1 MNWRNKTEK
10 KFEIFSDW
18 IYDNSKKC
26 ISSVLVFVAVIATQL
41 PNLTIDTS
49 TEGFLHKTDPLRIAY
64 DEFRSEFGRD
74 EKLLIAIKT
83 KKIFDIGFLSRL
95 EQFHKALEAGLPYI
109 TGVNSL
115 INARN
120 TYGNKDSLIVDEL
133 FEEIPKNEKNLLE
146 KKQKALDNP
155 LFLNL
160 LYNEDQTFTT
170 IIVDTQT
177 YSSFDAEGRP
187 ISFSD
192 EEDGFEEDGF
202 EEDALTLENQP
213 YLTDDENTSIVVK
226 LQEISKDFQSED
238 FDIYLTGSAVVA
250 ATIKQSMI
258 KDVQGFIQKMVFSIV
273 VVLFLLFRRVS
284 GVLLPL
290 ICVVLTVVSTVS
302 IMTIFN
308 APLTMATQLMP
319 SFLLAVITGAAIHL
333 LAVFYKDLKS
343 TSNVKESLRYSMGHS
358 GFAIVMTSLTT
369 AAGMWSFSFSEI
381 APVADLGVFASAG
394 ILIGMLFTLVL
405 LPALIS
411 TVKFKQRLEK
421 QDSSSKTIMDRAL
434 LRISQVSTTY
444 VKSIIIS
451 SVAIVLVAIFFAT
464 QLRFS
469 HFPLNWFPKDDPSR
483 VATEV
488 VDEELRGSVTLE
500 VVIDTGIEN
509 GLYEP
514 EILNKIEKATDYFN
528 SIQGNTL
535 FVGKT
540 LSIVDVIKESNK
552 ALNENR
558 EEFYVIPQDRNM
570 IAQEL
575 FLFENTGS
583 DDLQDFASSDFSKAR
598 ITVKVPYV
606 ESLEY
611 NDFIAQAQ
619 NKLDGYF
626 QRDAKVSLT
635 GISVMLSD
643 IMGKSIFSS
652 GVSYMAAFCIIS
664 IMMILLVGSVKIG
677 MISMI
682 PNVLPLL
689 LLSIVMSIFDMPL
702 DMFTMLIGTIALG
715 LAVDDTVHFMHNFR
729 RYELQYNNV
738 DKATR
743 LTLMG
748 TGRAITITSIV
759 LSMGFLVLTTATM
772 SNMFN
777 FGILT
782 VLAILIALLAD
793 FFLIPAIM
801 KTIIK
806 SKEDIL

>member
-1 MNWRNKTEK
+1 MNWRLKTEER
-10 KFEIFSDW
+10 FEIFSDW
-18 IYDNSKKC
+18 IYDNAKKC
-26 ISSVLVFVAVIATQL
+26 ILFVFVFVASIATQL
-41 PNLTIDTS
+41 PTLTIDTS

-74 EKLLIAIKT
+74 EKLLVAIKT
-83 KKIFDIGFLSRL
+83 KDIFNLDFLKRL
-95 EQFHKALEAGLPYI
+95 EKFHKTVEQELPYI

-120 TYGNKDSLIVDEL
+120 TYGDEDSLIVGEL
-133 FEEIPKNEKNLLE
+133 FEPLPNTRLELIE
-146 KKQKALDNP
+146 KKQRSLANP
-155 LFLNL
+155 LSINL

-170 IIVDTQT
+170 VIIDTQT
-177 YSSFDAEGRP
+177 YSSFDADGNLISSGDDDEFDDD
-187 ISFSD
+187 SFSS
-192 EEDGFEEDGF
+192 EEF
-202 EEDALTLENQP
+202 P
-213 YLTDDENTSIVVK
+213 YLTDEENTRIVEK
-226 LQEISKDFQSED
+226 LQQVSSSFQSDD

-250 ATIKQSMI
+250 ATLKQSMM
-258 KDVQGFIQKMVFSIV
+258 KDVEGFIQKMVVSIV
-273 VVLFLLFRRVS
+273 VVLFLLFRRMS
-284 GVLLPL
+284 GVFLPL
-290 ICVVLTVVSTVS
+290 ICVSLTVVSTVS

-333 LAVFYKDLKS
+333 LAVFYKDLS
-343 TSNVKESLRYSMGHS
+343 NTDNVKKSLRYAMGHS
-358 GFAIVMTSLTT
+358 GFAIVMTSITT

-394 ILIGMLFTLVL
+394 ILIGLIFTLVL

-411 TVKFKQRLEK
+411 IIKFKKVVKSQNSLN
-421 QDSSSKTIMDRAL
+421 QTTMDRVL
-434 LRISQVSTTY
+434 LNISRISTTY
-444 VKSIIIS
+444 TKSIIFIS
-451 SVAIVLVAIFFAT
+451 ASLVVVAIFFAT

-469 HFPLNWFPKDDPSR
+469 HYPLNWFPENDPSR
-483 VATEV
+483 VATEI
-488 VDEELRGSVTLE
+488 VDKELRGSITLE
-500 VVIDTGIEN
+500 VVVDTGVEN
-509 GLYEP
+509 GLYDP
-514 EILNKIEKATDYFN
+514 SLLNKIEEATNYFN
-528 SIQGNTL
+528 SIQTGTL

-552 ALNENR
+552 ALNENQD
-558 EEFYVIPQDRNM
+558 EFYTIPQDRDM

-575 FLFENTGS
+575 LLFENSGS
-583 DDLQDFASSDFSKAR
+583 EDLQDFASSDFSKAR

-611 NDFIAQAQ
+611 NDFIYQTQ
-619 NKLDGYF
+619 IELDSLFGS
-626 QRDAKVSLT
+626 DAKVSLT

-652 GVSYMAAFCIIS
+652 AISYLLAFGVIS
-664 IMMILLVGSVKIG
+664 IMMIVLVGSVKIG

-689 LLSIVMSIFDMPL
+689 LLSIVMAIFDMPL

-729 RYELQYNNV
+729 RFELQYNDV
-738 DKATR
+738 DTATR

-748 TGRAITITSIV
+748 TGRAITVTSIV

-777 FGILT
+777 FGVLT
-782 VLAILIALLAD
+782 VIAILVALLAD
-793 FFLIPAIM
+793 FFLVPAIM
-801 KTIIK
+801 KIIIK
-806 SKEDIL
+806 SKEDVL

>member
-1 MNWRNKTEK
+1 M
-10 KFEIFSDW
+10 
-18 IYDNSKKC
+18 
-26 ISSVLVFVAVIATQL
+26 LVFVAVIATQL

-133 FEEIPKNEKNLLE
+133 FEELPKNEKNLLE

-202 EEDALTLENQP
+202 EEDTLALENQP

-381 APVADLGVFASAG
+381 APVADLGVFASVG

-411 TVKFKQRLEK
+411 TIKFKQRLEK

-514 EILNKIEKATDYFN
+514 EILNKIEKATDYFD

-748 TGRAITITSIV
+748 TGRAITVTSIV

>member
-1 MNWRNKTEK
+1 MNWRIKTEK

-411 TVKFKQRLEK
+411 TIKFKQRLEK

-748 TGRAITITSIV
+748 TGRAITVTSIV

>member
-1 MNWRNKTEK
+1 MNWRLKTEER
-10 KFEIFSDW
+10 FEIFSDW
-18 IYDNSKKC
+18 IYDNAKKC
-26 ISSVLVFVAVIATQL
+26 ILFVFVFVASIATQL
-41 PNLTIDTS
+41 PTLTIDTS

-74 EKLLIAIKT
+74 EKLLVAIKT
-83 KKIFDIGFLSRL
+83 KDIFNLDFLKRL
-95 EQFHKALEAGLPYI
+95 EKFHKTVEQELPYI

-120 TYGNKDSLIVDEL
+120 TYGDEDSLIVGEL
-133 FEEIPKNEKNLLE
+133 FEPLPNTRLELIE
-146 KKQKALDNP
+146 KKQRSLANP
-155 LFLNL
+155 LSKNL
-160 LYNEDQTFTT
+160 LYNEDHTFTT
-170 IIVDTQT
+170 VIIDTQT
-177 YSSFDAEGRP
+177 YSSFDADGNLISSGDDDEFDDD
-187 ISFSD
+187 SFSS
-192 EEDGFEEDGF
+192 EEF
-202 EEDALTLENQP
+202 P
-213 YLTDDENTSIVVK
+213 YLTDEENTRIVEK
-226 LQEISKDFQSED
+226 LQQVSSSFQSDD
-238 FDIYLTGSAVVA
+238 FDIYLTGSAVVS
-250 ATIKQSMI
+250 ATLKQSMM
-258 KDVQGFIQKMVFSIV
+258 KDVGGFIQKMIVSIV
-273 VVLFLLFRRVS
+273 VVLFLLFRRLS
-284 GVLLPL
+284 GVFLPL
-290 ICVVLTVVSTVS
+290 ICVSLTVVSTVS

-333 LAVFYKDLKS
+333 LAVFYKDLS
-343 TSNVKESLRYSMGHS
+343 NTDNVKKSLRYAMGHS

-394 ILIGMLFTLVL
+394 ILIGLIFTLIL

-411 TVKFKQRLEK
+411 TIKFKKVVRSQNSLNE
-421 QDSSSKTIMDRAL
+421 TTMDRIL
-434 LRISQVSTTY
+434 LSISRISTTY
-444 VKSIIIS
+444 VKSIIFIS
-451 SVAIVLVAIFFAT
+451 AFLVIVAIFFAT

-469 HFPLNWFPKDDPSR
+469 HFPLNWFPENDPSR
-483 VATEV
+483 VATEI
-488 VDEELRGSVTLE
+488 VDKELRGSITLE
-500 VVIDTGIEN
+500 VVVDTGVEN

-514 EILNKIEKATDYFN
+514 SILNKIEKATDYFN
-528 SIQGNTL
+528 SIQTGAL

-540 LSIVDVIKESNK
+540 LSIVDVIKETNK

-558 EEFYVIPQDRNM
+558 DEFYTIPQDRGM

-575 FLFENTGS
+575 LLFENSGS
-583 DDLQDFASSDFSKAR
+583 EDLQDFASSDFSKAR
-598 ITVKVPYV
+598 ITVKLPYV

-611 NDFIAQAQ
+611 NDFIYQTQ
-619 NKLDGYF
+619 IELDSLFGS
-626 QRDAKVSLT
+626 DAKVSLT

-652 GVSYMAAFCIIS
+652 AISYLLAFGVIS
-664 IMMILLVGSVKIG
+664 IMMIVLVGSVKIG

-689 LLSIVMSIFDMPL
+689 LLSIVMAIFDMPL

-729 RYELQYNNV
+729 RFELQYNDV
-738 DKATR
+738 DTATR

-748 TGRAITITSIV
+748 TGRAITVTSIV

-777 FGILT
+777 FGVLT
-782 VLAILIALLAD
+782 VIAILVALLAD
-793 FFLIPAIM
+793 FFLVPAIM
-801 KTIIK
+801 KIIIK
-806 SKEDIL
+806 SKEDVL

>member
-1 MNWRNKTEK
+1 MNWRIKTEK

-202 EEDALTLENQP
+202 EEDTLALENQP

-394 ILIGMLFTLVL
+394 ILIGMLFTIVL

-411 TVKFKQRLEK
+411 TIKFKQRLEK

-514 EILNKIEKATDYFN
+514 EILNKIEKATDYFD

-748 TGRAITITSIV
+748 TGRAITVTSIV

>member
-1 MNWRNKTEK
+1 MNWRIKTEK

-133 FEEIPKNEKNLLE
+133 FEELPKNEKNLLE

-192 EEDGFEEDGF
+192 EEDGFEEDTL
-202 EEDALTLENQP
+202 ALENQP

-411 TVKFKQRLEK
+411 TIKFKQRLEK

-514 EILNKIEKATDYFN
+514 EILNKIEKATDYFD

-748 TGRAITITSIV
+748 TGRAITVTSIV

>member
-1 MNWRNKTEK
+1 MNWRIKTEK

-133 FEEIPKNEKNLLE
+133 FEELPKNEKNLLE

-411 TVKFKQRLEK
+411 TIKFKQRLEK

-514 EILNKIEKATDYFN
+514 EILNKIEKATDYFD

-748 TGRAITITSIV
+748 TGRAITVTSIV

>member
-1 MNWRNKTEK
+1 MNWRIKTEK

-133 FEEIPKNEKNLLE
+133 FEELPKNEKNLLE

-202 EEDALTLENQP
+202 EEDTFRQENQP

-411 TVKFKQRLEK
+411 TIKFKQRLEK

-514 EILNKIEKATDYFN
+514 EILNKIEKATDYFD

-748 TGRAITITSIV
+748 TGRAITVTSIV

>member
-1 MNWRNKTEK
+1 
-10 KFEIFSDW
+10 
-18 IYDNSKKC
+18 
-26 ISSVLVFVAVIATQL
+26 
-41 PNLTIDTS
+41 
-49 TEGFLHKTDPLRIAY
+49 
-64 DEFRSEFGRD
+64 
-74 EKLLIAIKT
+74 
-83 KKIFDIGFLSRL
+83 
-95 EQFHKALEAGLPYI
+95 
-109 TGVNSL
+109 
-115 INARN
+115 
-120 TYGNKDSLIVDEL
+120 
-133 FEEIPKNEKNLLE
+133 
-146 KKQKALDNP
+146 
-155 LFLNL
+155 
-160 LYNEDQTFTT
+160 
-170 IIVDTQT
+170 
-177 YSSFDAEGRP
+177 
-187 ISFSD
+187 
-192 EEDGFEEDGF
+192 
-202 EEDALTLENQP
+202 
-213 YLTDDENTSIVVK
+213 
-226 LQEISKDFQSED
+226 
-238 FDIYLTGSAVVA
+238 
-250 ATIKQSMI
+250 
-258 KDVQGFIQKMVFSIV
+258 
-273 VVLFLLFRRVS
+273 
-284 GVLLPL
+284 
-290 ICVVLTVVSTVS
+290 
-302 IMTIFN
+302 
-308 APLTMATQLMP
+308 
-319 SFLLAVITGAAIHL
+319 
-333 LAVFYKDLKS
+333 
-343 TSNVKESLRYSMGHS
+343 
-358 GFAIVMTSLTT
+358 
-369 AAGMWSFSFSEI
+369 MWSFSFSEI

-394 ILIGMLFTLVL
+394 ILIGTLFTLVL

-411 TVKFKQRLEK
+411 TIKFKQRLEK
-421 QDSSSKTIMDRAL
+421 QNSSSNTIMDRAL

-514 EILNKIEKATDYFN
+514 EILNKIEKATDYFD

-748 TGRAITITSIV
+748 TGRAITVTSIV

>member
-1 MNWRNKTEK
+1 MNWRIKTEK

-133 FEEIPKNEKNLLE
+133 FEELPKNEKNLLE

-202 EEDALTLENQP
+202 EEDTLALENQP

-411 TVKFKQRLEK
+411 TIKFKQRLEK

-611 NDFIAQAQ
+611 NDFIAQTQ

-748 TGRAITITSIV
+748 TGRAITVTSIV